1 MSEGAYDFQITI
13 IGLVAFVAICV
24 AFIAWGMAQLL
35 AVHRINRPN
44 PADELPPQS
53 WRDRVRREQEGRE

>member
-1 MSEGAYDFQITI
+1 MTDPYDFQIVI

-35 AVHRINRPN
+35 AVHSINRPD
-44 PADELPPQS
+44 PADDLPPQS
-53 WRDRVRREQEGRE
+53 WLDRMRREQEGRE

>member
-1 MSEGAYDFQITI
+1 MTDLSDFQITI

-35 AVHRINRPN
+35 AVHSINRPD
-44 PADELPPQS
+44 PADDLPPQS
-53 WRDRVRREQEGRE
+53 WLDRMRREQEGRE

>member
-1 MSEGAYDFQITI
+1 MTDLSDFHIVI

-35 AVHRINRPN
+35 AVHSINRPN

-53 WRDRVRREQEGRE
+53 WRDRVRREQEGRG